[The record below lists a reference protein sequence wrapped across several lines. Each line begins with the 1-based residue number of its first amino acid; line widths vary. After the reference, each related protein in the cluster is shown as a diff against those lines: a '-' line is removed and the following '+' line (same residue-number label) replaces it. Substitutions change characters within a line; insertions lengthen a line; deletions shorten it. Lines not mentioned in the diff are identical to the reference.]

1 MAERIA
7 PVAVDRVGEAIANL
21 PTESWT
27 VLHDLRIPG
36 RRQVVGH
43 VLVGPSGVHVVS
55 SDKWQGQVRERAVRD
70 AADAADAVASYLT
83 SVIRDDV
90 RPVLCHDTDEYVD
103 AWSAG
108 VVVASAST
116 VVELVSARR
125 AVLEPDE
132 VEAAVLELSGLAS
145 PVDDV
150 KRPVGS
156 HRAATERRRSGL
168 RLVRRS
174 AHVAL

>member
-7 PVAVDRVGEAIANL
+7 PVAVDRVGEALANL
-21 PTESWT
+21 PSESWA
-27 VLHDLRIPG
+27 VLQGLRIPG
-36 RRQVVGH
+36 RRQVVDH
-43 VLVGPSGVHVVS
+43 VLVGPSGVHVLS
-55 SDKWQGQVRERAVRD
+55 SDKWQGQVRERTVRD
-70 AADAADAVASYLT
+70 AADAAEAVASYLT

-90 RPVLCHDTDEYVD
+90 RPVLCYDTEEYVD

-132 VEAAVLELSGLAS
+132 VSAVGDELAGLAS
-145 PVDDV
+145 PSGEV
-150 KRPVGS
+150 KRQVGS
-156 HRAATERRRSGL
+156 HRAADHRRVGL

-174 AHVAL
+174 APVPL